1 MFYITLSSVVRHN
14 NSQHRNT
21 PQQLMTNNEPT
32 PKPTDLKDFDRER
45 TWYSP
50 VAEIYYD
57 ARPAYPASQ
66 IDRAVALAQMSS
78 GASILEIGCGPGN
91 ATVDLARS
99 DFLMTCL
106 DPNPDFCQLA
116 QRNCAAYPNVEIWN
130 TTFEEWQLEECQF
143 DAVLSANAFHWISPE
158 IKYVKAAEALHDNGV
173 LILLWNLTPE
183 PSYEVYQAIEEVY
196 QTHTPSLVRY
206 EGAEIQAEILNGF
219 GRELQNS
226 GCFSNLV
233 MEQISCNVT
242 YTIDRYLNLLSTLR
256 RLEPQ
261 AKDLLFA
268 GLREKLKP
276 FGDRIELSFLSAV
289 HVAHK
294 VRDLK

>member
-1 MFYITLSSVVRHN
+1 MEKGRLTAFSDGV
-14 NSQHRNT
+14 
-21 PQQLMTNNEPT
+21 NEPA
-32 PKPTDLKDFDRER
+32 PRPTDSKDFDRGR

-66 IDRAVALAQMSS
+66 VERAVALAQLSS
-78 GASILEIGCGPGN
+78 KASVLEIGCGSGN
-91 ATVDLARS
+91 ATVAFARY

-106 DPNPDFCQLA
+106 EPNPDFCQLT
-116 QRNCAAYPNVEIWN
+116 QRNCAAYPNVEICN
-130 TTFEEWQLEECQF
+130 TTFEEWQLKERQF

-158 IKYVKAAEALHDNGV
+158 IKYVKAAEALHDNGF

-183 PSYEVYQAIEEVY
+183 PSYEVYQAIEEIY
-196 QTHTPSLVRY
+196 QTHAPSLVRY
-206 EGAEIQAEILNGF
+206 EGAETQAEILKGF
-219 GRELQNS
+219 GQEIQDS
-226 GCFSNLV
+226 GCFRNLV

-256 RLEPQ
+256 KLEPQ

-268 GLREKLKP
+268 GLREKLEP

-294 VRDLK
+294 RRDLK